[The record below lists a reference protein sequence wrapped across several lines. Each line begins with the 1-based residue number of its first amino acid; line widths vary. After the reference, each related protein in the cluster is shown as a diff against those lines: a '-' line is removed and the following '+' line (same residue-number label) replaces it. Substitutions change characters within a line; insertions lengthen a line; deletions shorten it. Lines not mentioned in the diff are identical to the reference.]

1 MEFKDRL
8 KALRQE
14 KNISQQCLAD
24 SIFVSR
30 SAVAKWENGLGIPNQ
45 SSYQALLNFFKI
57 TENELPLICE
67 VEEVVITKNEKIHKL
82 SRTITILCILLIILI
97 VILVTAAFKSHRDK
111 AFSYN
116 WEKVDTL
123 LDSIGEENNIYYSDG
138 NIAQHGRMLNIF
150 YSKDEE
156 AEIYVRLTK
165 IYRDNS
171 DNYYQLRFEKHYYN
185 MIDDKIVTVSY
196 TCSFHYED
204 DLIYNLE
211 LARVGYF
218 IGKEEV
224 VDKLH
229 QCNTYQITE
238 KKINNGEF
246 LSCTLEAI
254 PTVGSFDSEFNL
266 PGGDEKYI
274 FDLMKFGFERVGE
287 FFDAHSLAVPY

>member
-45 SSYQALLNFFKI
+45 GSYQAILKFFGI

-82 SRTITILCILLIILI
+82 SRTVIILCILLVLLM
-97 VILVTAAFKSHRDK
+97 VVLVTVALILHKNK
-111 AFSYN
+111 ARPYN
-116 WEKVDTL
+116 WEKIDTL
-123 LDSIGEENNIYYSDG
+123 LDSIGEENNVYYSDG
-138 NIAQHGRMLNIF
+138 NIAERGRMLNIF

-156 AEIYVRLTK
+156 AEIFVRLTK

-204 DLIYNLE
+204 DLPYDLE
-211 LARVGYF
+211 LARVNYF

-224 VDKLH
+224 ADKLR

-238 KKINNGEF
+238 KKINDGEF
-246 LSCTLEAI
+246 LSCDLEVI
-254 PTVGSFDSEFNL
+254 PTVGSFDSGFHL

-274 FDLMKFGFERVGE
+274 FDLLKFGYEKVDE
-287 FFDAHSLAVPY
+287 FFNAHGLAMPY